1 MGSQQT
7 LAILSSRPKSGTGTH
22 NTPHKEVLSIRQV
35 MESSPLPAVIAIA
48 PSANR
53 WPR

>member
-22 NTPHKEVLSIRQV
+22 HTPHKEVLSIRQ
-35 MESSPLPAVIAIA
+35 EL
-48 PSANR
+48 
-53 WPR
+53 